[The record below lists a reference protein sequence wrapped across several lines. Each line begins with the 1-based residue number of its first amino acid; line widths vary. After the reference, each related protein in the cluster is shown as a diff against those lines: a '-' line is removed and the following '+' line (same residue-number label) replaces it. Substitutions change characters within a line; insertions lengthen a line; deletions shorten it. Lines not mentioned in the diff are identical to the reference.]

1 MLCIILFSFYVK
13 LIELSLFYVKLTE
26 LFLFYVDKVYST
38 YDWL

>member
-1 MLCIILFSFYVK
+1 MLCILFSFYVK